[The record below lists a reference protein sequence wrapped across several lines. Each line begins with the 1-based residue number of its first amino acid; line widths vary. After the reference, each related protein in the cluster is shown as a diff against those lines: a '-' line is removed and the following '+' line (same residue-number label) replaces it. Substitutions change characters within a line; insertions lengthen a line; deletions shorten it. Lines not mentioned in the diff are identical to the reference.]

1 MLGKTLHLLHVD
13 DNETDR
19 LFLSRAAENS
29 GLPIHV
35 EMAKNGEQA
44 LKMLEDFEVVPD
56 MILLDIRMPMMS
68 GFEVLQKMKGR
79 EELRDLSI
87 VMFSTSGETRDM
99 TEARALGAH
108 AYCLKPSTLEEL
120 GKLVKKL
127 YQSWLEGT
135 ISEGWPL

>member
-13 DNETDR
+13 DEETDH
-19 LFLSRAAENS
+19 LFLARAVENS
-29 GLPIHV
+29 GLPIQL
-35 EMAKNGEQA
+35 ETAKSGQQA
-44 LKMLEDFEVVPD
+44 LRMLEDFEVVPD

-87 VMFSTSGETRDM
+87 VMFSTSGDTRDM
-99 TEARALGAH
+99 SEARALGAK
-108 AYCLKPSTLEEL
+108 AYCVKPNCLDDLS
-120 GKLVKKL
+120 KLVEKL

-135 ISEGWPL
+135 VASGWPL